1 MNTIFIDAPE
11 FITKDNRRLR
21 AEYTTTVQ
29 SITHRLEAQ
38 LPNTL
43 IEGKTILDLGSCL
56 GAAGHYALL
65 NGAKYYTG
73 VELQKFY
80 ANTSKEL
87 LNRYNNPNEFQIIIQ
102 DLIKFL
108 DECIEKNIKF
118 DVSLAAG
125 ILYEF
130 MDPISFLQKVCR
142 VTNEIVVVDTKW
154 IKPGPDGIG
163 IVAMR
168 PNEAMVRGT
177 SADEHS
183 IVRGIGSMMC
193 INAIDMV
200 MSTESYYRNN
210 DIILPTPINDTAD
223 PYNIDVTH
231 PNGNVGPK
239 KILLRYTKNKQI
251 TKTLNDILN
260 EKEHYD
266 NF

>member
-1 MNTIFIDAPE
+1 
-11 FITKDNRRLR
+11 
-21 AEYTTTVQ
+21 
-29 SITHRLEAQ
+29 
-38 LPNTL
+38 
-43 IEGKTILDLGSCL
+43 
-56 GAAGHYALL
+56 
-65 NGAKYYTG
+65 
-73 VELQKFY
+73 
-80 ANTSKEL
+80 
-87 LNRYNNPNEFQIIIQ
+87 
-102 DLIKFL
+102 
-108 DECIEKNIKF
+108 
-118 DVSLAAG
+118 
-125 ILYEF
+125 
-130 MDPISFLQKVCR
+130 
-142 VTNEIVVVDTKW
+142 
-154 IKPGPDGIG
+154 
-163 IVAMR
+163 MR